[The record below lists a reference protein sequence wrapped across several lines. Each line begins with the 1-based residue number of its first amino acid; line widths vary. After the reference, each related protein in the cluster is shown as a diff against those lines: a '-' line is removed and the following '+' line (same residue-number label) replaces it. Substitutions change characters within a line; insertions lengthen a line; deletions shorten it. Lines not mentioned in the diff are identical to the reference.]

1 VFHGSL
7 RRRNTDLRSALQVP
21 VERSGRYSRTTYLR
35 DGVQVVLLRTADL
48 RDGVQVVLRRT
59 TADLRDGVRVVL
71 LSSA

>member
-7 RRRNTDLRSALQVP
+7 RRRKTDLRSALQVP
-21 VERSGRYSRTTYLR
+21 VERSGRYSRTT
-35 DGVQVVLLRTADL
+35 DL

-59 TADLRDGVRVVL
+59 TADLRDGVQVVL